1 MTNKNPFEIRLEV
14 LKMAKEMMD
23 NHYNESMNA
32 WWSMV
37 TKYTEEQNKTVDQVL
52 KQTEE
57 LMTTKP
63 SMYTPKDIMEKA
75 QELYGFVTKK
85 D

>member
-57 LMTTKP
+57 LMKSKP
-63 SMYTPKDIMEKA
+63 SMYTPSELMEKA
-75 QELYGFVTKK
+75 QELYGFVAKR

>member
-75 QELYGFVTKK
+75 QELYGFVAKK